1 MSAIRLLIVDDE
13 TRLVETLSKR
23 LAARGLEV
31 EGASSAREAL
41 DLIEARPFDVVLL
54 DVRMPGM
61 DGIEA
66 LREIKRLRPLVQVVM
81 LSGNAS
87 VNAAV
92 EGMRLGAAEFLL
104 KPLDLETV
112 LARVEEAYEKK
123 RLEEE
128 KVRSDR

>member
-1 MSAIRLLIVDDE
+1 MSVIRLLIVDDE

-23 LAARGLEV
+23 LAARGLDV

-41 DLIEARPFDVVLL
+41 DLLETRPFDVVLL